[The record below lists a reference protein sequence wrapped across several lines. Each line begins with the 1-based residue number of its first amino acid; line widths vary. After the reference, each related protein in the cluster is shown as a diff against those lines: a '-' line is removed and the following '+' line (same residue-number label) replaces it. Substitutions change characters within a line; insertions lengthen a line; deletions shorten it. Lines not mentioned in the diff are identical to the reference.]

1 MFAYTICTTRAYI
14 RRHSLSRVSI
24 ALHSLLRRSSDTHG
38 CSLRWGAFP
47 PASLAWM
54 TSSYGRLTEHR
65 LYLIEGMPGSGKTT
79 LAFQYL
85 IEGAGRGERVLT

>member
-1 MFAYTICTTRAYI
+1 
-14 RRHSLSRVSI
+14 
-24 ALHSLLRRSSDTHG
+24 
-38 CSLRWGAFP
+38 
-47 PASLAWM
+47 M